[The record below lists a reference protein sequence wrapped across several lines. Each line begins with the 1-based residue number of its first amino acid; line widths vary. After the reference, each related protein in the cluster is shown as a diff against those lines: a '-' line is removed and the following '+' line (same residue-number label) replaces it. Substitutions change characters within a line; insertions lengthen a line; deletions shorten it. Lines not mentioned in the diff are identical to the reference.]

1 MAAPVTIKV
10 DLDATPALNELA
22 ELEVLMKSIGNDFR
36 EMDTGSISNDIQEM
50 VDALEKAENRL
61 DGVNRQMRD
70 TARIWNEMDFSEMPD
85 GFTSDEGG
93 AEGGGGSSGGAKTGG
108 GSDKD
113 SSRDLISK
121 LDSLYGSHE
130 NIFRTGEQLKMFDG
144 QRRAPN
150 GQFISNTL
158 DPLYDEGS
166 HTTRGRFGQLISV
179 RMKRLQDQEN
189 WDGDSTS
196 AANDDFSA
204 IKSDRSRFLE
214 HVRGMLDIDDD
225 GSITGGKF
233 IDSLDGKL
241 KKLMPTMQKWYQLF
255 ALITPLLIAAGVQAL
270 GVAAALGGVAVAGG
284 ALIGLGLIGHAN
296 DMGAAFDEAGNQ
308 VQDFKEDLFEAF
320 SPTAQQFAPIS
331 AEFLDQAPND
341 LQEVAKSM
349 QGLTRYSDT
358 MFRMWSALTGGLAE
372 FMNILVRNEDV
383 ISQLSLRF
391 GGLIGSGILK
401 FFDWLVQSAYRN
413 QEMLLGLWDVLVTVA
428 VTIYNLSVAVSTVS
442 AAFAPLF
449 EILVLISELMNR
461 SIVINLITMIALL
474 FMIGR
479 AAMVIYGLYG
489 GFMALATGVK
499 LAITWMTAYQVS
511 TWGAVAATLALVA
524 AVGML
529 TLGAATVIGGAVT
542 GGVMSGTAP
551 TGPSTRGNGGG
562 PEFGGGGGLGGSG
575 GMTVNNYNTY
585 KLTNYGQ
592 MDKASENRFRDE
604 FNRMD
609 GEKSAKEP
617 PSPRNNSDSSTSDRE
632 EGNRSGGGR

>member
-10 DLDATPALNELA
+10 DLNATPALNELA

-93 AEGGGGSSGGAKTGG
+93 AGGGGGSSGGAGTGG

-130 NIFRTGEQLKMFDG
+130 NIFRTGEQFKMFDG

-166 HTTRGRFGQLISV
+166 QVTRGRFGGLTSV
-179 RMKRLQDQEN
+179 RRRRLQDQEN
-189 WDGDSTS
+189 WDGSNLF
-196 AANDDFSA
+196 AANDTDIF
-204 IKSDRSRFLE
+204 KSDRSRFLE
-214 HVRGMLDIDDD
+214 HAREMLDIDDG

-233 IDSLDGKL
+233 IDSFDGKL
-241 KKLMPTMQKWYQLF
+241 KKMMPTMRKWYQLF
-255 ALITPLLIAAGVQAL
+255 ALITPLLISAAVQAL
-270 GVAAALGGVAVAGG
+270 GVAAALGSVAVAGG

-331 AEFLDQAPND
+331 AEFLDRAPTD

-358 MFRMWSALTGGLAE
+358 MIRMWSALTGGLAE
-372 FMNILVRNEDV
+372 FMNILVRNEDA

-391 GGLIGSGILK
+391 GGLIGSGILE
-401 FFDWLVQSAYRN
+401 FFEWLIQSAYRN
-413 QEMLLGLWDVLVTVA
+413 QEMLLGLWDVLVSVA
-428 VTIYNLSVAVSTVS
+428 VIIYNLSTAVSTAV
-442 AAFAPLF
+442 AAFAPLL
-449 EILVLISELMNR
+449 EILVVISELMNN
-461 SIVINLITMIALL
+461 SIIINLITLIALL
-474 FMIGR
+474 LMIGR
-479 AAMVIYGLYG
+479 AAMVIYTLYG
-489 GFMALATGVK
+489 GFMAVATGVK

-511 TWGAVAATLALVA
+511 TWGAVAATLALVG
-524 AVGML
+524 VLGML
-529 TLGAATVIGGAVT
+529 TLGVSTAIGGALT
-542 GGVMSGTAP
+542 AGMMSGTAP

-562 PEFGGGGGLGGSG
+562 PEFGGGSGLGGSDG
-575 GMTVNNYNTY
+575 ITVNNHNTY

>member
-10 DLDATPALNELA
+10 DLNATPALNELA

-93 AEGGGGSSGGAKTGG
+93 AGGGGGSSGGARTGG

-113 SSRDLISK
+113 SFRALIRR
-121 LDSLYGSHE
+121 LDNLYDSHE
-130 NIFRTGEQLKMFDG
+130 NIFRTGIQDKMFDG
-144 QRRAPN
+144 QRRGPN
-150 GQFISNTL
+150 GQFISNTP
-158 DPLYDEGS
+158 DPLYYEGS
-166 HTTRGRFGQLISV
+166 QATRTRFGEPTSIRL
-179 RMKRLQDQEN
+179 KRPQGLEN
-189 WDGDSTS
+189 WDGV
-196 AANDDFSA
+196 NFSGA
-204 IKSDRSRFLE
+204 KSGFGRRRNNLPPFLE
-214 HVRGMLDIDDD
+214 HVRGLLNI
-225 GSITGGKF
+225 GAGF
-233 IDSLDGKL
+233 IDSFGAKL
-241 KKLMPTMQKWYQLF
+241 KKLKPTMQKWYQLL
-255 ALITPLLIAAGVQAL
+255 ALIIPLLISAGVQAL

-331 AEFLDQAPND
+331 AEFLDRAPTD

-349 QGLTRYSDT
+349 QELTRYSDT

-372 FMNILVRNEDV
+372 FMNILVRNEDA

-391 GGLIGSGILK
+391 GGLIGSGILE
-401 FFDWLVQSAYRN
+401 FFEWLIQSAYRN
-413 QEMLLGLWDVLVTVA
+413 QEMLLGLWDALVSVA
-428 VTIYNLSVAVSTVS
+428 VIIYNLAMAVSTAV
-442 AAFAPLF
+442 AAFAPLL
-449 EILVLISELMNR
+449 EILVVISELMNN
-461 SIVINLITMIALL
+461 SIIINLITLIALL
-474 FMIGR
+474 LMIGR
-479 AAMVIYGLYG
+479 AAMVIYTLYG
-489 GFMALATGVK
+489 GFMAVATGVK

-511 TWGAVAATLALVA
+511 TWGAVAATLALVG
-524 AVGML
+524 VLGML
-529 TLGAATVIGGAVT
+529 TLGVSTAIGGAVT
-542 GGVMSGTAP
+542 AGVMSGTAP

-585 KLTNYGQ
+585 ELTNYGQ

-632 EGNRSGGGR
+632 EGNRSGGGK

>member
-10 DLDATPALNELA
+10 DLNATPALNELA

-50 VDALEKAENRL
+50 VDALKKAENRL

-93 AEGGGGSSGGAKTGG
+93 AGGGGGSSGGARTGG
-108 GSDKD
+108 GSDEG
-113 SSRDLISK
+113 SFRALIS
-121 LDSLYGSHE
+121 
-130 NIFRTGEQLKMFDG
+130 N
-144 QRRAPN
+144 P
-150 GQFISNTL
+150 
-158 DPLYDEGS
+158 
-166 HTTRGRFGQLISV
+166 
-179 RMKRLQDQEN
+179 
-189 WDGDSTS
+189 
-196 AANDDFSA
+196 
-204 IKSDRSRFLE
+204 
-214 HVRGMLDIDDD
+214 
-225 GSITGGKF
+225 
-233 IDSLDGKL
+233 
-241 KKLMPTMQKWYQLF
+241 KKLVPTMQKWYQLL
-255 ALITPLLIAAGVQAL
+255 ALIIPLLISAGVQAL

-320 SPTAQQFAPIS
+320 SPTAQQFSSIS
-331 AEFLDQAPND
+331 AEFLDRAPAD
-341 LQEVAKSM
+341 LQDVAKSM

-372 FMNILVRNEDV
+372 FMNILVRNEDA

-391 GGLIGSGILK
+391 GGLIGSGILE
-401 FFDWLVQSAYRN
+401 FFEWLIQSAYRN
-413 QEMLLGLWDVLVTVA
+413 QEMLLGLWDVLVSVA
-428 VTIYNLSVAVSTVS
+428 VIIYNLSTAVSTAV
-442 AAFAPLF
+442 AAFAPLL
-449 EILVLISELMNR
+449 EILVVISELMNN
-461 SIVINLITMIALL
+461 SIIINLITLIALL
-474 FMIGR
+474 LMIGR
-479 AAMVIYGLYG
+479 AAMVIYTLYG
-489 GFMALATGVK
+489 GFMAVATGVK

-511 TWGAVAATLALVA
+511 TWGAVAATLALVG
-524 AVGML
+524 VLGML
-529 TLGAATVIGGAVT
+529 TLGVSTAIGGALT
-542 GGVMSGTAP
+542 AGMMSGTAP

-585 KLTNYGQ
+585 ELTNYGQ